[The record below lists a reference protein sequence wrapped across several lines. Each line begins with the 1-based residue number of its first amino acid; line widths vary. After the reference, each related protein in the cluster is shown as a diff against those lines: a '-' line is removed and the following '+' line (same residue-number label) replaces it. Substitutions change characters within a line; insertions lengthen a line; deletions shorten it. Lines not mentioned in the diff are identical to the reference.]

1 MIVRRPNLRRPGLRI
16 PNLRIGVIVVLVS
29 LFLSACGFKLAG
41 TADLPPQLASIY
53 LVTDNFSEPQRKALR
68 RSLINA
74 GAELVEQLD
83 AQSVQL
89 NASLEILPD
98 RQMATSATTGVIV
111 KRLSR
116 SLDFYVKDFDG
127 KTIVEP
133 SHLQQQKDAELDDDN
148 LLSSDR
154 ERETVIRDLEQALFD
169 QMIRQLT
176 LI

>member
-1 MIVRRPNLRRPGLRI
+1 MIVRRPNLLRPGLRI
-16 PNLRIGVIVVLVS
+16 GAIVVLVS

-41 TADLPPQLASIY
+41 TADLPPQLLSIY
-53 LVTDNFSEPQRKALR
+53 LVTDGFSDPQRKALR

-74 GAELVEQLD
+74 GAELVEQPG
-83 AQSVQL
+83 AQSAQL
-89 NASLEILPD
+89 NASLKALPD
-98 RQMATSATTGVIV
+98 RQVATSARTGVTV

-116 SLDFYVKDFDG
+116 SLDFYVKDFQG

-133 SHLQQQKDAELDDDN
+133 SRLQQQKDASLDNDN

-154 ERETVIRDLEQALFD
+154 ERDSVIKDLEQALYD

>member
-1 MIVRRPNLRRPGLRI
+1 MILQRPNLRRPS
-16 PNLRIGVIVVLVS
+16 LRIGVIVVLVS
-29 LFLSACGFKLAG
+29 LLLSACGFKLAG

-53 LVTDNFSEPQRKALR
+53 LVTDDFSEPQRKALR

-74 GAELVEQLD
+74 GAELVEQPG

-89 NASLEILPD
+89 NASLKTLPD
-98 RQMATSATTGVIV
+98 RQVATSASTGVIV

-133 SHLQQQKDAELDDDN
+133 SRLQQQKDASLDDDN

-154 ERETVIRDLEQALFD
+154 ERERVIRDLEQELFD